1 MKRML
6 VLLLAAMLILTLLPG
21 CGKKDPGGDAPE
33 VPENPTEQGGETP
46 DVAPEPEPYVDPY
59 EAVRTYWSEDQ
70 LTQSWG
76 PTRSWSTFSSIPSSP
91 IPSGHFMTAARAR
104 ANATVSMTGW

>member
-6 VLLLAAMLILTLLPG
+6 ALLLTAMLILTLLPG

-46 DVAPEPEPYVDPY
+46 EFAL
-59 EAVRTYWSEDQ
+59 ASLTYD
-70 LTQSWG
+70 L
-76 PTRSWSTFSSIPSSP
+76 SP
-91 IPSGHFMTAARAR
+91 VGIS
-104 ANATVSMTGW
+104 

>member
-46 DVAPEPEPYVDPY
+46 DVTPEPEPYIDPY
-59 EAVRTYWSEDQ
+59 EAVTPCHADH
-70 LTQSWG
+70 
-76 PTRSWSTFSSIPSSP
+76 I
-91 IPSGHFMTAARAR
+91 
-104 ANATVSMTGW
+104 

>member
-6 VLLLAAMLILTLLPG
+6 ALLLTAMLILTLLPG

-46 DVAPEPEPYVDPY
+46 DVTPEPEPYVDPY
-59 EAVRTYWSEDQ
+59 
-70 LTQSWG
+70 
-76 PTRSWSTFSSIPSSP
+76 
-91 IPSGHFMTAARAR
+91 
-104 ANATVSMTGW
+104 